1 MTDEREML
9 RELFRCV
16 EGDIDSLADAVLHS
30 DWLAAHTKAAVDAA
44 VEAAAVRV
52 ETLEEFGR
60 LPVGTIVHKTWPY
73 QGENAEPEVWL
84 RPNAATT
91 WVEISDPSGW
101 EDRCAVDVAYHDAA
115 IQRVVYQPARV
126 VRDGGDS

>member
-1 MTDEREML
+1 MTDEREKL

-44 VEAAAVRV
+44 VLVEREAAAVRV
-52 ETLEEFGR
+52 EALLE
-60 LPVGTIVHKTWPY
+60 
-73 QGENAEPEVWL
+73 L
-84 RPNAATT
+84 RGLDL
-91 WVEISDPSGW
+91 S
-101 EDRCAVDVAYHDAA
+101 HQLA
-115 IQRVVYQPARV
+115 IEGAARV